1 MDYYVYVLKC
11 SDGSFY
17 CGIARDLG
25 KRLKQHN
32 GTLKGRAVYTK
43 TRRPVFLTYYEK
55 LDGRSNALKREYEI
69 KALSHEEKSFL

>member
-25 KRLKQHN
+25 KRLKEHN
-32 GTLKGRAVYTK
+32 GIIKGGAVYTK
-43 TRRPVFLTYYEK
+43 TRRPVFLKYYEK
-55 LDGRSNALKREYEI
+55 LDGRSNALKREFEI
-69 KALSHEEKSFL
+69 KKMTHQEKSNL